1 MKQRVV
7 VSLIVGVELGMVVA
21 SLVGIPRLTG
31 PASIAALIS
40 NAFTFWGLVMGAFAG
55 AVGMGLVF
63 AILNRRDRNT
73 SRWGRRLAGAT
84 PGTVRC
90 GDHFMDRDVGVLAV
104 LSRSLWIY
112 PLAIMTTIASVIL
125 LRPRRPGAWD
135 EPPGA

>member
-1 MKQRVV
+1 MTQRVV
-7 VSLIVGVELGMVVA
+7 VSLIVGVVVGLVVA

-63 AILNRRDRNT
+63 AVLNRRDRNT

-84 PGTVRC
+84 LALFAAGTISWIATW
-90 GDHFMDRDVGVLAV
+90 GFSPFSLEG
-104 LSRSLWIY
+104 LWIY
-112 PLAIMTTIASVIL
+112 PLAIMTTIGSVIL